1 MFEPKGYVIVDKE
14 LKYTK
19 EPGLGPDGKDLTKPY
34 FDALKLKMV
43 PVMDIAVDGSEYL
56 VLGDSPEA
64 GRFLWFMDKRDTI
77 SALIPYDLVR
87 PSFIC
92 EGLEG
97 LEWVVDLVQKLAKG
111 QALSD
116 EDDRLLREMLAECLG
131 VHKKYYSNSV

>member
-64 GRFLWFMDKRDTI
+64 GSFLWFMDKRDTI
-77 SALIPYDLVR
+77 SELIPYNLLHPLDFGVEDLVA
-87 PSFIC
+87 
-92 EGLEG
+92 
-97 LEWVVDLVQKLAKG
+97 LVQKLAKG
-111 QALSD
+111 QSLSD
-116 EDDRLLREMLAECLG
+116 DDARLLREMLK
-131 VHKKYYSNSV
+131 HYSNSV

>member
-14 LKYTK
+14 LKHTK

-43 PVMDIAVDGSEYL
+43 PVMDIASDGSEYL

-64 GRFLWFMDKRDTI
+64 GHFLWFMDKRDTI
-77 SALIPYDLVR
+77 SELIPYPLFR
-87 PSFIC
+87 PVIVTPLF

-97 LEWVVDLVQKLAKG
+97 LVGLAQKLAEG
-111 QALSD
+111 QPLSD
-116 EDDRLLREMLAECLG
+116 GDNRVLREMLKTLL
-131 VHKKYYSNSV
+131 